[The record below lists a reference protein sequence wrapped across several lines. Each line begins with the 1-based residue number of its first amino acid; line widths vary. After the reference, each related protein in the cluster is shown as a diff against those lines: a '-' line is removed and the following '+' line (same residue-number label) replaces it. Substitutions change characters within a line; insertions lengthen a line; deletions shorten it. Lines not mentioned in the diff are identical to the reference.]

1 MARYLKGLRKK
12 FINMNDN
19 SKWNLLKEKVQQASE
34 MKSGDNG
41 HGMKTAYRSVLKLM
55 EMLEDGDLLD
65 DIVFDNGMFKKTV
78 NILGL

>member
-1 MARYLKGLRKK
+1 
-12 FINMNDN
+12 MNDN
-19 SKWNLLKEKVQQASE
+19 SKWNLLKEKVKQASE

-55 EMLEDGDLLD
+55 DMLEDGDLLD

-78 NILGL
+78 NILDL